1 MPNRQTTGQTDR
13 QTHGQQSEG
22 RMNRRTD
29 RRNRQTAVI
38 DRQTERQAEDRQTDR
53 GDSLLDRLTDRQT
66 IVVGADLVVTTG
78 MLLWLKTKDDIRHS
92 ILGRS
97 GAHSGGGGLAPQ
109 NFQKSLVRETGRFRE
124 KIGRM
129 NREKWRNGKKGK

>member
-1 MPNRQTTGQTDR
+1 
-13 QTHGQQSEG
+13 
-22 RMNRRTD
+22 MNRRTD

-92 ILGRS
+92 ILSRVS
-97 GAHSGGGGLAPQ
+97 PFWGA
-109 NFQKSLVRETGRFRE
+109 
-124 KIGRM
+124 
-129 NREKWRNGKKGK
+129 